1 MSNKIRLGILGG
13 GGDSL
18 IGILHRVASSMFDRY
33 EIIGGVFNPNYKDN
47 LEFAKNLVTKQEEQ
61 PQTENSQIVDP
72 NPLANKLKQQQK
84 RLIGSIV
91 QNYIK
96 SGKLLTILEKNLNK
110 ILDHCT
116 KFDAKLLCAKVGLA
130 NSDDYELP
138 LFKNSSY
145 IINYE
150 GIEKIN

>member
-1 MSNKIRLGILGG
+1 MSDLTTLEDNLLPVPLGK
-13 GGDSL
+13 DE
-18 IGILHRVASSMFDRY
+18 LHRLAMN
-33 EIIGGVFNPNYKDN
+33 IIGKDLEKDN
-47 LEFAKNLVTKQEEQ
+47 YEFLSINSSLEKNPQFVCTKNKQLYFIIVKAILY
-61 PQTENSQIVDP
+61 PENPKTFEI
-72 NPLANKLKQQQK
+72 
-84 RLIGSIV
+84 
-91 QNYIK
+91 
-96 SGKLLTILEKNLNK
+96 KNLNK

-130 NSDDYELP
+130 NSDNYELP

>member
-1 MSNKIRLGILGG
+1 MSDLTTLEDNLLPDPLGKEE
-13 GGDSL
+13 
-18 IGILHRVASSMFDRY
+18 LHRLAMN
-33 EIIGGVFNPNYKDN
+33 IIGKDLEKDN
-47 LEFAKNLVTKQEEQ
+47 YEFLSINSSLEKNPQFVCTKNKQLYFIIVKAILY
-61 PQTENSQIVDP
+61 PENPKTFEI
-72 NPLANKLKQQQK
+72 
-84 RLIGSIV
+84 
-91 QNYIK
+91 
-96 SGKLLTILEKNLNK
+96 KNLNK

-130 NSDDYELP
+130 NSDNYELP

>member
-1 MSNKIRLGILGG
+1 MSDLTTLEDNLLPVPLGKEE
-13 GGDSL
+13 
-18 IGILHRVASSMFDRY
+18 LHRLAMN
-33 EIIGGVFNPNYKDN
+33 IIGKDLEKDN
-47 LEFAKNLVTKQEEQ
+47 YEFLSINSSLEKNPQFVCTKNKQLYFIIVKAVLY
-61 PQTENSQIVDP
+61 PENPKTFEI
-72 NPLANKLKQQQK
+72 
-84 RLIGSIV
+84 
-91 QNYIK
+91 
-96 SGKLLTILEKNLNK
+96 KNLNK

-130 NSDDYELP
+130 NSDNYELP

>member
-1 MSNKIRLGILGG
+1 MSDLTTLEDNLLPVPLGKEE
-13 GGDSL
+13 
-18 IGILHRVASSMFDRY
+18 LHRLAMN
-33 EIIGGVFNPNYKDN
+33 IIGKDLEKDN
-47 LEFAKNLVTKQEEQ
+47 YEFLSINSSLEKKPQFVCTKNKQLYFIIVKAILY
-61 PQTENSQIVDP
+61 PENPKTFEI
-72 NPLANKLKQQQK
+72 
-84 RLIGSIV
+84 
-91 QNYIK
+91 
-96 SGKLLTILEKNLNK
+96 KNLNK

-130 NSDDYELP
+130 NSDNYELP

>member
-1 MSNKIRLGILGG
+1 MSDLPTLEDNLLPVPLGEEE
-13 GGDSL
+13 
-18 IGILHRVASSMFDRY
+18 LHRLAMK
-33 EIIGGVFNPNYKDN
+33 IIGKDLEKDN
-47 LEFAKNLVTKQEEQ
+47 YEFLSINSSLEKNPQFVCTKNKQLYFIIVKAILY
-61 PQTENSQIVDP
+61 PENPKTFEI
-72 NPLANKLKQQQK
+72 
-84 RLIGSIV
+84 
-91 QNYIK
+91 
-96 SGKLLTILEKNLNK
+96 KNLNK

-145 IINYE
+145 IVNYD

>member
-1 MSNKIRLGILGG
+1 MSDLTTLEDNLLPVPLGKEE
-13 GGDSL
+13 
-18 IGILHRVASSMFDRY
+18 LHRLAMN
-33 EIIGGVFNPNYKDN
+33 IIGKDLEKDN
-47 LEFAKNLVTKQEEQ
+47 YEFLSINSSLQKNPQFVCTKNKQLYFIIVKAILY
-61 PQTENSQIVDP
+61 PENPKTFEI
-72 NPLANKLKQQQK
+72 
-84 RLIGSIV
+84 
-91 QNYIK
+91 
-96 SGKLLTILEKNLNK
+96 KNLNK

-130 NSDDYELP
+130 NSDNYELP

>member
-1 MSNKIRLGILGG
+1 MSDLTALEDNLLPVPLGK
-13 GGDSL
+13 DE
-18 IGILHRVASSMFDRY
+18 LHRLAMN
-33 EIIGGVFNPNYKDN
+33 IIGKYLEKDN
-47 LEFAKNLVTKQEEQ
+47 YEFLSINSSLEKNPQFVCTKNKQLYFI
-61 PQTENSQIVDP
+61 IVKVILYP
-72 NPLANKLKQQQK
+72 KNPKTFE
-84 RLIGSIV
+84 I
-91 QNYIK
+91 
-96 SGKLLTILEKNLNK
+96 KNLNK

-145 IINYE
+145 IVNYD

>member
-1 MSNKIRLGILGG
+1 MSDLTTLEDNLLPVPLGKEE
-13 GGDSL
+13 
-18 IGILHRVASSMFDRY
+18 LHRLAMN
-33 EIIGGVFNPNYKDN
+33 IIGKDLEKGNYEFLSINSSLEKNPQ
-47 LEFAKNLVTKQEEQ
+47 FVCTKNKQLYFIIVKAILY
-61 PQTENSQIVDP
+61 PENPKTFEI
-72 NPLANKLKQQQK
+72 
-84 RLIGSIV
+84 
-91 QNYIK
+91 
-96 SGKLLTILEKNLNK
+96 KNLNK

>member
-1 MSNKIRLGILGG
+1 MILEFRRKMSDLTTLEDNLLPVPLGKEE
-13 GGDSL
+13 
-18 IGILHRVASSMFDRY
+18 LHRLAMN
-33 EIIGGVFNPNYKDN
+33 IIGKDLEKDN
-47 LEFAKNLVTKQEEQ
+47 YEFLSINSSLEKNPQFVCTKNKQLYFIIVKAILY
-61 PQTENSQIVDP
+61 PENPKTFEI
-72 NPLANKLKQQQK
+72 
-84 RLIGSIV
+84 
-91 QNYIK
+91 
-96 SGKLLTILEKNLNK
+96 KNLNK

-145 IINYE
+145 IVNYD

>member
-1 MSNKIRLGILGG
+1 MILEFRRKMSDLMTLEDNLLPVPLGKEE
-13 GGDSL
+13 
-18 IGILHRVASSMFDRY
+18 LHRLAMN
-33 EIIGGVFNPNYKDN
+33 IIGKDLEKDN
-47 LEFAKNLVTKQEEQ
+47 YEFLSINSSLEKNPQFVCTKNKQLYFIIVKAILY
-61 PQTENSQIVDP
+61 PENPKTFEV
-72 NPLANKLKQQQK
+72 
-84 RLIGSIV
+84 
-91 QNYIK
+91 
-96 SGKLLTILEKNLNK
+96 KNLNK

-145 IINYE
+145 IVNYD

>member
-1 MSNKIRLGILGG
+1 MSDLMTLEDNLLPVPLGKEE
-13 GGDSL
+13 
-18 IGILHRVASSMFDRY
+18 LHRLAMN
-33 EIIGGVFNPNYKDN
+33 IIGKDLEKDN
-47 LEFAKNLVTKQEEQ
+47 YEFLSINSSLEKNPQFVCTKNKQLYFIIVKAILY
-61 PQTENSQIVDP
+61 PENPKTFEV
-72 NPLANKLKQQQK
+72 
-84 RLIGSIV
+84 
-91 QNYIK
+91 
-96 SGKLLTILEKNLNK
+96 KNLNK

-145 IINYE
+145 IVNYD

>member
-1 MSNKIRLGILGG
+1 MFVLTTLEDNLLPVPLGKEE
-13 GGDSL
+13 
-18 IGILHRVASSMFDRY
+18 LHRLAMN
-33 EIIGGVFNPNYKDN
+33 IIGKDLEKDN
-47 LEFAKNLVTKQEEQ
+47 YEFLSINSSLEKNPQFVCTKNKQLYFIIVKAILY
-61 PQTENSQIVDP
+61 PENPKTFEI
-72 NPLANKLKQQQK
+72 
-84 RLIGSIV
+84 
-91 QNYIK
+91 
-96 SGKLLTILEKNLNK
+96 KNLNK

-130 NSDDYELP
+130 NSDNYELP

>member
-1 MSNKIRLGILGG
+1 MILEFHRKMSDLMTLEDNLLPVPLVKEE
-13 GGDSL
+13 
-18 IGILHRVASSMFDRY
+18 LHRLAMN
-33 EIIGGVFNPNYKDN
+33 IIGKDLEKDN
-47 LEFAKNLVTKQEEQ
+47 YEFLSINSSLEKNPQFVCTKNKQLYFIIVKAILY
-61 PQTENSQIVDP
+61 PENPKTFEV
-72 NPLANKLKQQQK
+72 
-84 RLIGSIV
+84 
-91 QNYIK
+91 
-96 SGKLLTILEKNLNK
+96 KNLNK

-145 IINYE
+145 IVNYD

>member
-1 MSNKIRLGILGG
+1 MSDLTTLEDNLLPVPLGKEE
-13 GGDSL
+13 
-18 IGILHRVASSMFDRY
+18 LHRLAMN
-33 EIIGGVFNPNYKDN
+33 IIGKDLEKDN
-47 LEFAKNLVTKQEEQ
+47 YEFLSINSSLEKNPQFVCTKNKQLYFIIVKAVLY
-61 PQTENSQIVDP
+61 PENPKTFEI
-72 NPLANKLKQQQK
+72 
-84 RLIGSIV
+84 
-91 QNYIK
+91 
-96 SGKLLTILEKNLNK
+96 KNLNK

>member
-1 MSNKIRLGILGG
+1 MSDLMTLEDNLLPIPLGKEE
-13 GGDSL
+13 
-18 IGILHRVASSMFDRY
+18 LHRLAMN
-33 EIIGGVFNPNYKDN
+33 IIGKDLEKDN
-47 LEFAKNLVTKQEEQ
+47 YEFLSINSSLEKNPQFVCTKNKQLYFIIVKAILY
-61 PQTENSQIVDP
+61 PENPKTFEI
-72 NPLANKLKQQQK
+72 
-84 RLIGSIV
+84 
-91 QNYIK
+91 
-96 SGKLLTILEKNLNK
+96 KNLNK

>member
-1 MSNKIRLGILGG
+1 MILEFHQKMSDLTTLEDNLLPVPLGKEE
-13 GGDSL
+13 
-18 IGILHRVASSMFDRY
+18 LHRLAMN
-33 EIIGGVFNPNYKDN
+33 IIGKDLEKDN
-47 LEFAKNLVTKQEEQ
+47 YEFLSINSSLEKNPQFVCTKNKQLYFIIVKAILY
-61 PQTENSQIVDP
+61 PENPKTFEI
-72 NPLANKLKQQQK
+72 
-84 RLIGSIV
+84 
-91 QNYIK
+91 
-96 SGKLLTILEKNLNK
+96 KNLNK

-130 NSDDYELP
+130 NSDNYELP